1 MARGFVPTIK
11 TSRRSRPRSLIC
23 SSRNR
28 SKRRL
33 RTAVD
38 VLTSQNKE
46 RKLGWFTLRLKR
58 LPTKN
63 STTVASEVAAKTWRA
78 SVLLRERRLD
88 SYRPTKENRE
98 CQIRS
103 RLANRKKF
111 RTETRKDRNCASEV
125 APALCRLA
133 TAAARNEPTS
143 SRAISTFQN
152 QRCWYSHPLPM
163 PGLDC
168 SA

>member
-88 SYRPTKENRE
+88 SYRPTK
-98 CQIRS
+98 RS
-103 RLANRKKF
+103 EEH
-111 RTETRKDRNCASEV
+111 TSELQSRRDLV
-125 APALCRLA
+125 CRLLLEKKK
-133 TAAARNEPTS
+133 T
-143 SRAISTFQN
+143 
-152 QRCWYSHPLPM
+152 
-163 PGLDC
+163 
-168 SA
+168 